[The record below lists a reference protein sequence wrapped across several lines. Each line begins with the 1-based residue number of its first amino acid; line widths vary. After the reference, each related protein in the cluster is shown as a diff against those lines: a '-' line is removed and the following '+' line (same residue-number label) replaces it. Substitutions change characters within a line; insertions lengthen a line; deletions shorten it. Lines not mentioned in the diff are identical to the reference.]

1 MESGSPGAGR
11 PTGETL
17 VAIKERKDGAGGES
31 RLRREKEIRGKWG
44 VRPED

>member
-31 RLRREKEIRGKWG
+31 RLRREK
-44 VRPED
+44 